1 MPLVSVITPCYNGEK
16 YLHDCIRSVLSQ
28 SFMDW
33 EHIIIDDGSIDNS
46 ISVIQYYCNI
56 DSRIKCISMKK
67 ASGSPSIPRNIGIDQ
82 AIGQYL
88 AFLDCDD
95 IWYPTKLE
103 EQLYV
108 FKEKKCAMVFSN
120 YEKISSQG
128 IASNRII
135 TSPSIIEINQ
145 MYYGNPIG
153 CLTVIVDTNITGK
166 FHFKQMHHE
175 DCIAWIEL
183 ISKFGAAYN
192 TNTVLAQYRVTE
204 GSVSRNKFKIILW
217 QWYIYRKVF
226 KFNMLKSLFY
236 YIIYVY
242 NGCKKLRI

>member
-16 YLHDCIRSVLSQ
+16 YLHDCIQSVLSQ
-28 SFMDW
+28 SFIDW
-33 EHIIIDDGSIDNS
+33 ELIIIDDGSTDNS

-56 DSRIKCISMKK
+56 DRRIKCFSMKEP
-67 ASGSPSIPRNIGIDQ
+67 SGSPSIPRNIGIDQ
-82 AIGQYL
+82 ATGQYL

-103 EQLYV
+103 EQLNV

-128 IASNRII
+128 EASNRII
-135 TSPSIIEINQ
+135 TAPSIIGINQ

-183 ISKFGAAYN
+183 ISKFGVAYN
-192 TNTVLAQYRVTE
+192 ANTVLAQYRVTV
-204 GSVSRNKFKIILW
+204 GSVSRNKLKMILW
-217 QWYIYRKVF
+217 QWEIYRKVF
-226 KFNMLKSLFY
+226 KFNALKSLFY
-236 YIIYVY
+236 YILYVY
-242 NGCKKLRI
+242 NGYKKSRI